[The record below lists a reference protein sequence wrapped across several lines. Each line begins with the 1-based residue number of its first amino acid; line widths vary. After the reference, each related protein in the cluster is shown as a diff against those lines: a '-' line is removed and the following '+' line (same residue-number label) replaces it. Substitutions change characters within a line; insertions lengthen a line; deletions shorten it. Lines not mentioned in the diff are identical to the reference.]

1 MIEKASWKAETTEQ
15 FYEDYYYYVSY
26 NILMY
31 GEDAWMVP
39 YGRFVKEYPR
49 WCPVWK
55 LDLTQ
60 QCLAH

>member
-1 MIEKASWKAETTEQ
+1 MIEKASWKAETKEQ
-15 FYEDYYYYVSY
+15 FYEDYHYYVGY

-31 GEDAWMVP
+31 REDAWMVP

-60 QCLAH
+60 QFLAH